1 MSIPLFT
8 RVLLRLLALAAVTNG
23 YASEQTASV
32 FYQNADIVAMVALG
46 ISELYFG
53 FDKALEKRRKK
64 RAAKHA

>member
-8 RVLLRLLALAAVTNG
+8 RVLLRLLALIAVTSG
-23 YASEQTASV
+23 YATESTASV

-53 FDKALEKRRKK
+53 FDKWREA

>member
-1 MSIPLFT
+1 MNIPLFT
-8 RVLLRLLALAAVTNG
+8 RVLLRLLALVAVTNG

-53 FDKALEKRRKK
+53 FDKWRDA
-64 RAAKHA
+64 RATKHA